1 MEDAKSHQPARR
13 KTEEQTKVIQFKAC
27 PRCHGD
33 LIEGRDQYGSYLS
46 CIQCGRYMAK
56 SAETAGKRTS
66 AGKSAAELN
75 ADLAELLAA

>member
-1 MEDAKSHQPARR
+1 MFW
-13 KTEEQTKVIQFKAC
+13 FKAC

-56 SAETAGKRTS
+56 STGKSVRAGKY
-66 AGKSAAELN
+66 GPELN
-75 ADLAELLAA
+75 VDLDAELAELLAA